1 MQLLY
6 NRRDG
11 DRGSVGAGVV
21 RLLQGAGAIVS
32 RQQRGG
38 WLAGRVGAVVVE
50 SRWSRLRRRR
60 SEGGC
65 GGVEVA
71 SGSGGR
77 GGGVSRIAIG
87 WGRVWRCRGGVVS
100 GATAGDRDGLH
111 AREEVRTT
119 WPLS

>member
-1 MQLLY
+1 MQLLC

-60 SEGGC
+60 SEGGS
-65 GGVEVA
+65 GDVEVA
-71 SGSGGR
+71 SGSGSVDLQQGEGS
-77 GGGVSRIAIG
+77 GGDVEWQR
-87 WGRVWRCRGGVVS
+87 
-100 GATAGDRDGLH
+100 L
-111 AREEVRTT
+111 
-119 WPLS
+119 